1 MLYHRW
7 ESPELGEETWQLAV
21 HTALRA
27 NVLKLHQDSP
37 VGGPLGLSK
46 TLGKVHQRCYWIHW
60 RRDFEEWCCRCNLC
74 ASIKGPRAKQ
84 KSHLLL
90 YNRGEPMERVAI
102 DILGP
107 LPETERGN
115 KYILIA
121 MDYFSK

>member
-21 HTALRA
+21 YTALRA
-27 NVLKLHQDSP
+27 NVLKLPHDSP

-46 TLGKVHQRCYWIHW
+46 TLGKVRQRFYWIHW

-74 ASIKGPRAKQ
+74 ASIKGPRVKQ
-84 KSHLLL
+84 KSPLLP
-90 YNRGEPMERVAI
+90 YNTGEPMECVAI
-102 DILGP
+102 DILGS
-107 LPETERGN
+107 LPETGRGN

-121 MDYFSK
+121 MHYFSK

>member
-21 HTALRA
+21 YTALRA
-27 NVLKLHQDSP
+27 NVLKLPHDSP

-46 TLGKVHQRCYWIHW
+46 TLGKVRQRFYWIHW

-74 ASIKGPRAKQ
+74 ASIKGPRVKQ
-84 KSHLLL
+84 KSPLLL
-90 YNRGEPMERVAI
+90 YNTGEPMERVAI
-102 DILGP
+102 DILAP
-107 LPETERGN
+107 LPETGRGN

>member
-21 HTALRA
+21 HTALPA
-27 NVLKLHQDSP
+27 NVLKLPHDSP

-46 TLGKVHQRCYWIHW
+46 TLGKVRKRFYWIHW

-74 ASIKGPRAKQ
+74 ASIKGPRVKQ
-84 KSHLLL
+84 KSLLLL
-90 YNRGEPMERVAI
+90 YNTGEPMERVAI

-107 LPETERGN
+107 LPETGRGN